1 MSFLHL
7 ILIFL
12 IWMVLWWCITNK
24 VPDKYKTPWPHPDKL
39 PSSFDK
45 LIHGMFWFT
54 HHGSTAAYRKR
65 AGWPNARKRL
75 FWVFAMLGSMLVG
88 MFTYL
93 YLVKEILEIEI
104 TFR

>member
-1 MSFLHL
+1 
-7 ILIFL
+7 
-12 IWMVLWWCITNK
+12 MVLWWCITNK

-45 LIHGMFWFT
+45 LMHGMFWFT

-65 AGWPNARKRL
+65 AGWPNTRKRL
-75 FWVFAMLGSMLVG
+75 FWVFAMVGSIPVVV
-88 MFTYL
+88 FTYL
-93 YLVKEILEIEI
+93 YLGIEILEIEI

>member
-1 MSFLHL
+1 MSFLHM

-45 LIHGMFWFT
+45 LMHGMFWFT

-65 AGWPNARKRL
+65 AGWPNARKRML
-75 FWVFAMLGSMLVG
+75 LVFANVGLGLVILVAY
-88 MFTYL
+88 FYL
-93 YLVKEILEIEI
+93 IG
-104 TFR
+104 

>member
-1 MSFLHL
+1 M

-45 LIHGMFWFT
+45 LGHGMFWFT

-65 AGWPNARKRL
+65 AGWPNTRKRL
-75 FWVFAMLGSMLVG
+75 FWVFAYVGSIPVVV
-88 MFTYL
+88 FTYL
-93 YLVKEILEIEI
+93 YLGREILEIEI

>member
-7 ILIFL
+7 ILILL

-65 AGWPNARKRL
+65 AGWPNTRKRL
-75 FWVFAMLGSMLVG
+75 FWVFAYVGSILVVIV
-88 MFTYL
+88 TYL